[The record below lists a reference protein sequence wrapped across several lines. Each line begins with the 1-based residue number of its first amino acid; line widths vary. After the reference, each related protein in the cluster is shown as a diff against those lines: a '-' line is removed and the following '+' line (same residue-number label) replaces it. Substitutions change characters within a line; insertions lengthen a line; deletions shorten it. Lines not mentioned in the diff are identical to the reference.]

1 MEDPMAKPK
10 KSDFFQ
16 RISIRDTIFIYFTVS
31 ALVMFLLIGVSVYG
45 RLTGQLSAT
54 MQKENQALINQVNLS
69 LDAYLRTVMKLSD
82 SLYYG
87 VIKNVDLLRKGE
99 TVNSEITLLYDNNK
113 DSVSNIALLSGDGEL
128 LLAVPAARLKNDMD
142 VTGQEWFKD
151 ALEHPENLHFSMPHV
166 QYIFDNG
173 ENQYR
178 WVITLSRAVEITK
191 GTSTAQGVLLIDMS
205 YASLQYMLDNTPL
218 GNQGYLYL
226 MSGDGELIYHPQMQL
241 IDAGL
246 KEENTQAASAYGD
259 GNYQET
265 WQGKDRDVIVKTVGY
280 TGWKIIGVSPEHG
293 FTLNEVKTRLFLVF
307 VVAFFLFLLAVIN
320 AYISSK
326 ITAPIQELEKS
337 VNALEEGELD
347 TQVYTGGS
355 YEIQHLG
362 RSIGGMARRIQAL
375 MNDIVA
381 EHESKRKSEF
391 DTLQS
396 QINPHF
402 LYNTLDI
409 IVWMIE
415 NEQKQ
420 EAVKVVTALARF
432 FRISLSK
439 GRSIIP
445 VRDELEHV
453 RNYLTIQQKRFKN
466 KFIYQIEAQEEV
478 LSLASLKLMLQPLV
492 ENAIYHGMEFMDG
505 DGEITVKV
513 ERNEDRLCFTIADN
527 GLGMT
532 KEQVEGLLTG
542 ETRSASKKGSG
553 IGVKNVNERIR
564 LYFGEDYGLEI
575 FSEPDEGTAIQIC
588 LPAVPYEELSE
599 KEQV

>member
-1 MEDPMAKPK
+1 MAKPK

-128 LLAVPAARLKNDMD
+128 LSAVPAARLKNDMD

>member
-1 MEDPMAKPK
+1 MAKPK

-45 RLTGQLSAT
+45 RLSGQLSAT

-381 EHESKRKSEF
+381 EHESKMKSEF

-505 DGEITVKV
+505 DGEITVKA

>member
-1 MEDPMAKPK
+1 MAKPK

-45 RLTGQLSAT
+45 RLSGQLSAT

-505 DGEITVKV
+505 DGEITVKA

>member
-1 MEDPMAKPK
+1 MAKPR

-16 RISIRDTIFIYFTVS
+16 RISIRYTIFIYFTVS
-31 ALVMFLLIGVSVYG
+31 AIVMFLLIGVSVYG
-45 RLTGQLSAT
+45 RITGQLTAT
-54 MQKENQALINQVNLS
+54 IRKENQAVINQVNLS
-69 LDAYLRTVMKLSD
+69 VDAYLRTVMKLSD

-87 VIKNVDLLRKGE
+87 VIKNVDFRAQGE
-99 TVNSEITLLYDNNK
+99 KVNSEITLLYDNNK

-128 LLAVPAARLKNDMD
+128 MSAVPAARLKNGMD
-142 VTGQEWFKD
+142 VTKEKWFKD
-151 ALEHPENLHFSMPHV
+151 TLEHPENLHFSLPHV

-178 WVITLSRAVEITK
+178 WVITISRAVEITE
-191 GTSTAQGVLLIDMS
+191 GTSTAQGVLLIDMT
-205 YASLQYMLDNTPL
+205 YAGLQYMLDNIPL
-218 GNQGYLYL
+218 GDQGYLYL
-226 MSGDGELIYHPQMQL
+226 VGGEGELIYHPKMQL

-246 KEENTQAASAYGD
+246 AEENVSAACTYQD
-259 GNYQET
+259 GNYEET
-265 WQGKDRDVIVKTVGY
+265 WKGKNRNIIVKTVGY
-280 TGWKIIGVSPEHG
+280 TGWKIIGVVPEQG
-293 FTLNEVKTRLFLVF
+293 FTLNEVKTRLFMVF

-337 VNALEEGELD
+337 VNALEAGELD
-347 TQVYTGGS
+347 AEVYLGGS

-362 RSIGGMARRIQAL
+362 RSIGVMAKRIQAL
-375 MNDIVA
+375 MKDIVS

-453 RNYLTIQQKRFKN
+453 RSYLTIQQKRFKN
-466 KFIYQIEAQEEV
+466 KFTYRIEAQDEV
-478 LSLASLKLMLQPLV
+478 LSLACLKLTLQPLV

-505 DGEITVKV
+505 DGEILVKA
-513 ERNEDRLCFTIADN
+513 ERDGERLCITIADN

-532 KEQVEGLLTG
+532 AEQVQGLLTG
-542 ETRSASKKGSG
+542 KTRSASGKGSG

-564 LYFGEDYGLEI
+564 LYFGEDFGLDI
-575 FSEPDEGTAIQIC
+575 RSEPDEGTEILIR
-588 LPAVPYEELSE
+588 LPAVSFEELME
-599 KEQV
+599 RDKRA

>member
-1 MEDPMAKPK
+1 MAKPR

-16 RISIRDTIFIYFTVS
+16 RISIRYTIFIYFTVS
-31 ALVMFLLIGVSVYG
+31 AIVMFLLIGVSVYG
-45 RLTGQLSAT
+45 RITGQLTAT
-54 MQKENQALINQVNLS
+54 IRKENQAVINQVNLS
-69 LDAYLRTVMKLSD
+69 VDAYLRTVMKLSD

-87 VIKNVDLLRKGE
+87 VIKNVDFRAQGE
-99 TVNSEITLLYDNNK
+99 KVNSEITLLYDNNK

-128 LLAVPAARLKNDMD
+128 MSAVPAARLKNGMD
-142 VTGQEWFKD
+142 VTKEKWFKD
-151 ALEHPENLHFSMPHV
+151 TLEHPENLHFSLPHV

-178 WVITLSRAVEITK
+178 WVITISRAVEITE
-191 GTSTAQGVLLIDMS
+191 GTSTAQGVLLIDMT
-205 YASLQYMLDNTPL
+205 YAGLQYMLDNIPL
-218 GNQGYLYL
+218 GDQGYLYL
-226 MSGDGELIYHPQMQL
+226 VGGEGELIYHPKMQL

-246 KEENTQAASAYGD
+246 AEENVSAACTYRD
-259 GNYQET
+259 GNYEET
-265 WQGKDRDVIVKTVGY
+265 WKGKNRNIIVKTVGY
-280 TGWKIIGVSPEHG
+280 TGWKIIGVVPEQG
-293 FTLNEVKTRLFLVF
+293 FTLNEVKTRLFMVF

-337 VNALEEGELD
+337 VNALEAGELD
-347 TQVYTGGS
+347 AEVYLGGS

-362 RSIGGMARRIQAL
+362 RSIGVMAKRIQAL
-375 MNDIVA
+375 MKDIVS

-453 RNYLTIQQKRFKN
+453 RSYLTIQQKRFKN
-466 KFIYQIEAQEEV
+466 KFTYRIEAQDEV
-478 LSLASLKLMLQPLV
+478 LSLACLKLTLQPLV

-505 DGEITVKV
+505 DGEILVKA
-513 ERNEDRLCFTIADN
+513 ERDGERLCITIADN

-532 KEQVEGLLTG
+532 AEQVQGLLTG
-542 ETRSASKKGSG
+542 KTRSASGKGSG

-564 LYFGEDYGLEI
+564 LYFGEDFGLDI
-575 FSEPDEGTAIQIC
+575 RSEPDEGTEILIR
-588 LPAVPYEELSE
+588 LPAVSFEELME
-599 KEQV
+599 RDKRA

>member
-1 MEDPMAKPK
+1 MAKPK

-478 LSLASLKLMLQPLV
+478 LSLASLK
-492 ENAIYHGMEFMDG
+492 
-505 DGEITVKV
+505 
-513 ERNEDRLCFTIADN
+513 DR
-527 GLGMT
+527 
-532 KEQVEGLLTG
+532 KSV
-542 ETRSASKKGSG
+542 
-553 IGVKNVNERIR
+553 V
-564 LYFGEDYGLEI
+564 
-575 FSEPDEGTAIQIC
+575 
-588 LPAVPYEELSE
+588 
-599 KEQV
+599 